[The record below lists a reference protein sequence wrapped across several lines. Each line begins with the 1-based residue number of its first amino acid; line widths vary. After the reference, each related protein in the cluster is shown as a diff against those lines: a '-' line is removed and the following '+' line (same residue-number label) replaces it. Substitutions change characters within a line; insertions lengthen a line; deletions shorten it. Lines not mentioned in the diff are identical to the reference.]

1 MEQEKQFH
9 GRANILLGVFVICL
23 LFFVLI
29 LYDAQIVN
37 GSVYLAQSNTQVTT
51 TQTVETSRGILTD
64 RNGKVLAS
72 NREVYTVSFNPAL
85 VPASDGGAASQED
98 IARAVL
104 RLTEL
109 CKSYGVSWD
118 DGLPL
123 SQEVHTRRPRAP

>member
-64 RNGKVLAS
+64 RNGTLP
-72 NREVYTVSFNPAL
+72 RTE
-85 VPASDGGAASQED
+85 
-98 IARAVL
+98 VL
-104 RLTEL
+104 RS
-109 CKSYGVSWD
+109 CKIFF
-118 DGLPL
+118 
-123 SQEVHTRRPRAP
+123 